1 MIRHHFTVD
10 VEEYFQVSA
19 LERYVPYA
27 QWESM
32 ETRVESSVDR
42 LLEML
47 ATAGA
52 GGTFFTLGWIA
63 ERHPA
68 MVRRI
73 VDAGHELA
81 SHGWRHRR
89 VTTLGPTEFRE
100 SVRRSKAVL
109 EDIGGVA
116 VRGYRAPS
124 FSIVADRFWA
134 YDILLEEGYRYDSSF
149 YPGRGGHA
157 AGPRT
162 PHAQRRAAGELD
174 I

>member
-1 MIRHHFTVD
+1 MIAHHFTVD

-89 VTTLGPTEFRE
+89 
-100 SVRRSKAVL
+100 
-109 EDIGGVA
+109 
-116 VRGYRAPS
+116 
-124 FSIVADRFWA
+124 
-134 YDILLEEGYRYDSSF
+134 
-149 YPGRGGHA
+149 GRVGKGW
-157 AGPRT
+157 
-162 PHAQRRAAGELD
+162 
-174 I
+174 